1 MANLKVELAEQ
12 IQLLTSNDAFK
23 AFLRVLSSYKED
35 VFEKLVKTPVSS
47 DAYEREMAMRQGQLL
62 GIDTVYRIISD
73 AAIVVKRESMRGE
86 NGRE

>member
-1 MANLKVELAEQ
+1 MVPMASTTPASASVP
-12 IQLLTSNDAFK
+12 
-23 AFLRVLSSYKED
+23 
-35 VFEKLVKTPVSS
+35 PVSS